1 MHCCLVVLLL
11 SVTFA
16 SLYCAAPRQ
25 KAVGDPPFIRGDLK
39 AAYVVGE
46 VKFRADV
53 MEVHRE
59 YLEKNGLSD
68 VLSSTIPDSGGG
80 QRQDKEASEQVS
92 PSAPPARA
100 AGTTGGGGGDGG
112 GEDRPPPA
120 KFLPPDAKVGRL
132 LNNYP
137 PGAIDHVLSL
147 LGLWFTSH
155 PPDYST

>member
-1 MHCCLVVLLL
+1 MFCVLAGLFL
-11 SVTFA
+11 SVVFA

-25 KAVGDPPFIRGDLK
+25 KAV
-39 AAYVVGE
+39 YVVGE
-46 VKFRADV
+46 PTFRADV
-53 MEVHRE
+53 LEVHRE
-59 YLEKNGLSD
+59 YWAKRYGAVSD
-68 VLSSTIPDSGGG
+68 VLSSTMPVSDKG
-80 QRQDKEASEQVS
+80 QRQDKEVSEQVRAR
-92 PSAPPARA
+92 APPARA